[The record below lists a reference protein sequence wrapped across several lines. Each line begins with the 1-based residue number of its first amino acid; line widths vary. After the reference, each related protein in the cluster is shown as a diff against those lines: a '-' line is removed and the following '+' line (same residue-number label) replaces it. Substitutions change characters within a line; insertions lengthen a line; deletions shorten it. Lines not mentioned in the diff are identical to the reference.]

1 MMIPRRL
8 LEVRMRT
15 TIVLLAIAV
24 LAVAVLGA
32 CRARD
37 DGAPDS
43 VAADSA
49 APDTAAR
56 SADTITSRDTIAA
69 KGASVTP
76 SAPRES
82 PRRSTPAIRR
92 AGDTVTD
99 SLPPDDSIRAMRPKM
114 PQVTPPKR
122 PRTWR
127 GLKLPEAM
135 PVRAPVETIKRVEQ
149 VPDSVQKGD
158 STRPPTP

>member
-1 MMIPRRL
+1 
-8 LEVRMRT
+8 MRT
-15 TIVLLAIAV
+15 TIVLLAMAV
-24 LAVAVLGA
+24 LAVAALGA

-37 DGAPDS
+37 DGEPDS

-49 APDTAAR
+49 APDTAR
-56 SADTITSRDTIAA
+56 SADTIASRDTIAA
-69 KGASVTP
+69 KGNSVTP

-82 PRRSTPAIRR
+82 PRQSTPAIRR

-135 PVRAPVETIKRVEQ
+135 PVRAPVETIKRVEP

-158 STRPPTP
+158 STTPPMP